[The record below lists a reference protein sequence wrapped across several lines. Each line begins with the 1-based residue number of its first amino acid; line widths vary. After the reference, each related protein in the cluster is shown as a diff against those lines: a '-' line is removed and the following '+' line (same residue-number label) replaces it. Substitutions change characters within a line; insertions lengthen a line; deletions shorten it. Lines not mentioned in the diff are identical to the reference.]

1 MRASAPTSP
10 EAVEY
15 PARNTAGARPY
26 KSSHREVAG
35 FFVVRPIGEI
45 MVTTR
50 MQAERIQAKRQAAG
64 KIGIAK
70 AVRPFY
76 KREGIGGA

>member
-1 MRASAPTSP
+1 
-10 EAVEY
+10 
-15 PARNTAGARPY
+15 
-26 KSSHREVAG
+26 
-35 FFVVRPIGEI
+35 